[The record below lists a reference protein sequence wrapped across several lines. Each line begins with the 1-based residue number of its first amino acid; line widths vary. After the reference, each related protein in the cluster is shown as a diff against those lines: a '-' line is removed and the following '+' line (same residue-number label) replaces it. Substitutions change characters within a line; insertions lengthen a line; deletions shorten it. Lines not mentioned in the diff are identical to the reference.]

1 MQQDTNSTGNGWLWP
16 LWGVAAGALGYVGHV
31 FSMSDLTEAQRATGV
46 ASVAQLSQRGFHVGV
61 VAGIFAVFCVLV
73 LAAGW
78 WRWSNANAPS
88 SLAAGLIPLALVAS
102 AGAMILG
109 YGLKGMLAIYLPGG
123 MDNGSHPDEGLYT
136 LLMMDDMFPFMAWYG
151 VAMAAAGMIW
161 LSLRERRLPTWI
173 GILSVLFV
181 VAPVGLLIATA
192 LPGFPG
198 VVQPLWLIIVSIG
211 MALSLRRAPVRA
223 TRTSVAPAAG

>member
-1 MQQDTNSTGNGWLWP
+1 MQQETNSKGNGWLWP
-16 LWGVAAGALGYVGHV
+16 LWGVAAGVLGYVGHV
-31 FSMSDLTEAQRATGV
+31 FSMTDLTEAQRATGV
-46 ASVAQLSQRGFHVGV
+46 SVVSELSQTGYHVGV
-61 VAGIFAVFCVLV
+61 VAGMFAVFCVLV

-78 WRWSNANAPS
+78 WRWANANAPS
-88 SLAAGLIPLALVAS
+88 SIAGGLVPLSLVAS

-123 MDNGSHPDEGLYT
+123 IDGNHPNEGLYT
-136 LLMMDDMFPFMAWYG
+136 LFIIDDMFPFMAWYG
-151 VAMAAAGMIW
+151 VAMAAAGMVW
-161 LSLRERRLPTWI
+161 LSLREHRLPTWI

-181 VAPVGLLIATA
+181 VAPVGVLIVTG

-211 MALSLRRAPVRA
+211 MALSLRRAPARVTQPGFA
-223 TRTSVAPAAG
+223 TAAG